1 MPGFRRRIPNNYN
14 WFVHLNR
21 DRAMPVIAAKPNPG
35 AKLESEVDR
44 QIEKIVRRIRLHDA
58 CAGVAL
64 LAVIVLGYVALA
76 MVLDR
81 WLELPD
87 WSRQLGFVGLLAASG
102 AIAWYAIAR
111 PLRRTVN
118 PLYAAKEVED
128 TAEEAKNSVVNWVDL
143 HDKPMNESVRAAVA
157 ARAARL
163 LKEADL
169 DKAGESKRLL
179 YFGWSVGVLVVVF
192 AALFMV
198 FKPVVFTSLLGRAVN
213 PFSSGAIATR
223 TQLTLVEPAGGDLT
237 VTAGQPVT
245 VAVDVG
251 GKVPDAEA
259 PDRLRVL
266 LRHNLADANYD
277 ELPLEPADATRR
289 WTVRLAERHVQNGF
303 WYKVAGG
310 DAETPEYRVTVR
322 PKPTFTA
329 FDVRYEYPE
338 YLRMKADSSTTPHI
352 EAHRGTVVTILAKA
366 NRELKNGRAAIANQ
380 PAPVPGEVVGEA
392 KDSLR
397 LKITLGESTT
407 YRLLFQSTEGE
418 SNADAPVYDLR
429 VLVDQPPEA
438 TIANPKDDETVLPT
452 NGLLSVDGAIGD
464 DFGIDRVALR
474 VRLLVPNG
482 PARNLAGKPYQ
493 NGESFRRAADGT
505 FPTALEYKDSIAL
518 DKLTDEAGQPVTL
531 KPDAV
536 IEYWIEATDN
546 CTVPTAN
553 VGKSKVQRVRLVA
566 PKEEPKQKGD
576 IQQQAEKRKQDE
588 AAHRQDQK
596 KKLEKEDRPAKPSPR
611 KPNEQ
616 PNEEKAEGQPGEKAE
631 GQPGAPMPKAD
642 PMGAKG
648 QPDPGKA
655 GEAPMAEPK
664 AGEPK
669 AGEPK
674 AGEPKAGEPKA
685 GEPKAGEPKAG
696 EPKAGEPMP
705 KAEDTPENKE
715 LRQKAEEIQKKI
727 DDEQKQSGD
736 AKPQPDAKQQP
747 MAGGGKKGP
756 PMDAAAEPKP
766 AGDEKSTE
774 PEEKPG
780 PLGGGSAGAQK
791 PTPKDAN
798 DRADKQAAEQAARD
812 LAGNDEGKKQSARE
826 ELDKQIG
833 EENRKLLEKNIDER
847 RKTAEG
853 LNSKDPMERAKAEE
867 NTTKLQREAMEA
879 EQERNAK
886 TRDREEGDAEQLSRK
901 KDIEQAVKDLNS
913 KDPMRQE
920 RGKEKLDELVGKDA
934 RKDAENLRDQLKSG
948 DMNREQAAQDE
959 LNKMKKQAEQ
969 KGANEKAA
977 NDKKLEQ
984 AAKDVAGND
993 AGKKEAAKK
1002 EIDKQLGQ
1010 GAGDKAEQAANEK
1023 KDAGP
1028 KEREQAAKNEL
1039 AKQKQSA
1046 DQKVGKGE
1054 PSPEEKAA
1062 NQQKLEKAAKDLA
1075 GNDLQK
1081 KQDAKKE
1088 IDKQLGQG
1096 AGDKAEQK
1104 LNERQQAAGKQQSGD
1119 PKEQQE
1125 GDEESQKLQ
1134 RELTEEAF
1142 KNAKSRKN
1150 QSGDADQLTR
1160 REEMEQAAKDL
1171 NSDDPKKKEAAEK
1184 KLDEL
1189 VGKDAREKAKQLGD
1203 DLKSGDKDKQK
1214 AAVDELQ
1221 KMKKELDKQNAKNEP
1236 KPSPE
1241 DKANQDQLE
1250 KAAKDAAGN
1259 DPAKKDAAKKE
1270 LDQKLGQ
1277 GAGDKVEEAAKKDP
1291 NANPMQREQAA
1302 KDELAKQQ
1310 QAADQK
1316 KAEQAAKDVAG
1327 NDPAKKE
1334 AAKKELDKQFGKG
1347 AGDELEKKMKERQD
1361 AADKLQSKDEAER
1374 KQGEAKAE
1382 QMQKDELAKAA
1393 EEKEQKETEKAAKDL
1408 MSDDKAKSEAARK
1421 KLEEKFGKEAVDK
1434 AKQLGDDLKSGDKDR
1449 QKAAMD
1455 ELKKLQEQAEQQAK
1469 KDGKPEGKELSPEEI
1484 EKLAQAAKDLN
1495 SPDANKKKDAEKQL
1509 DDKLGENGRKQV
1521 EDMLKDGKE
1530 PSKEQMDAAKKLM
1543 EQLAKNNPGRGA
1555 NDNQRDPRKDGGI
1568 GNTADTKGT
1577 PLEANKDF
1585 DKQAGQLQLEKLKK
1599 AEANKEMLKKLGYT
1613 EEEYKR
1619 FLDGYEKM
1627 VKEAPEPK
1635 VLPADA
1641 PKPGEPAKPTVRVD
1655 GAGRVEQRADGSKS
1669 GTSSAGVSNA
1679 PPGYGDARKKFAESA
1694 TKQKDEKK

>member
-1 MPGFRRRIPNNYN
+1 MPT
-14 WFVHLNR
+14 
-21 DRAMPVIAAKPNPG
+21 IAAKPKPG
-35 AKLESEVDR
+35 AKLETEVDR
-44 QIEKIVRRIRLHDA
+44 QIAKVVRRIRTHDVL
-58 CAGVAL
+58 AGVFL
-64 LAVIVLGYVALA
+64 LAVVVLGYVAVA

-87 WSRQLGFVGLLAASG
+87 WIRQLGFLGLLGSVG
-102 AIAWYAIAR
+102 ALAWLAVVR

-128 TAEEAKNSVVNWVDL
+128 TAEEAKNSIVNWVDL
-143 HDKPMNESVRAAVA
+143 QDKPINESVRAAVA
-157 ARAARL
+157 ARAAKL
-163 LKEADL
+163 LKDADL

-179 YFGWSVGVLVVVF
+179 YLGWSVGVLVVVF
-192 AALFMV
+192 ATLFMV
-198 FKPVVFTSLLGRAVN
+198 FKPVVFGSLLGRAIN

-223 TQLTLVEPAGGDLT
+223 TQLTLVEPASGDLT

-245 VAVDVG
+245 VTVDVS
-251 GKVPDAEA
+251 GKTPDTDA

-277 ELPLEPADATRR
+277 DVPLEPADATRR

-310 DAETPEYRVTVR
+310 DAETAEYRVTVR
-322 PKPTFTA
+322 PKPTFTS
-329 FDVRYEYPE
+329 FELGYQYPE
-338 YLRMKADSSTTPHI
+338 YLRMKADTSTSPHI
-352 EAHRGTVVTILAKA
+352 EAHRGTVVTIRAKA
-366 NRELKNGRAAIANQ
+366 NRELKAGRAVIANQ

-392 KDSLR
+392 KD
-397 LKITLGESTT
+397 TLQVKLTLAESTT
-407 YRLLFQSTEGE
+407 YRLLFQSTDGE
-418 SNADAPVYDLR
+418 SNTDPPVYDLR
-429 VLVDQPPEA
+429 VLVDQPPVA
-438 TIANPKDDETVLPT
+438 TILNPKDEETTLPT
-452 NGLLSVDGAIGD
+452 NGLLAVDGTIGD

-474 VRLLVPNG
+474 MRVLTPNG

-493 NGESFRRAADGT
+493 NGQSFKRPADGT
-505 FPTALEYKDSIAL
+505 FPTSLDYKDSIAL
-518 DKLTDEAGQPVTL
+518 DKLTDESGLPVAL
-531 KPDAV
+531 KPDSV
-536 IEYWIEATDN
+536 VEYWIEAIDS
-546 CTVPTAN
+546 CDVPGSN
-553 VGKSKVQRVRLVA
+553 VGKSKVQRLRLVA
-566 PKEEPKQKGD
+566 PKVEEKAKAD
-576 IQQQAEKRKQDE
+576 VQQQAEKRKADE
-588 AAHRQDQK
+588 AAHRQEQQ
-596 KKLEKEDRPAKPSPR
+596 KKLENEQRPSKQSPR
-611 KPNEQ
+611 KQEEQ
-616 PNEEKAEGQPGEKAE
+616 QRGEPAEGQPGEPKPREPKAGE
-631 GQPGAPMPKAD
+631 PGADGQPMPKAD

-648 QPDPGKA
+648 ANEPGKTD
-655 GEAPMAEPK
+655 EPTMK
-664 AGEPK
+664 GSKPN
-669 AGEPK
+669 
-674 AGEPKAGEPKA
+674 
-685 GEPKAGEPKAG
+685 
-696 EPKAGEPMP
+696 EPMD
-705 KAEDTPENKE
+705 KATEGKPGAGASPEDQKLKE
-715 LRQKAEEIQKKI
+715 KAEEIQKKI

-766 AGDEKSTE
+766 AGDDKTTE
-774 PEEKPG
+774 PEEKQG

-833 EENRKLLEKNIDER
+833 EENRKQLEKNIEER

-867 NTTKLQREAMEA
+867 NATKLQREAMEA

-901 KDIEQAVKDLNS
+901 KELEQAVKDLNS
-913 KDPMRQE
+913 KDPMQQE

-934 RKDAENLRDQLKSG
+934 RKEVENLRDQLKSG
-948 DMNREQAAQDE
+948 DKDREKAAQEE

-969 KGANEKAA
+969 KAANEKAE
-977 NDKKLEQ
+977 NDRKLEQ
-984 AAKDVAGND
+984 AAKDVAGDD

-1010 GAGDKAEQAANEK
+1010 GAGDKAEQAANVK

-1039 AKQKQSA
+1039 AKQKQAA
-1046 DQKVGKGE
+1046 DQKAGQGE

-1075 GNDLQK
+1075 GNHPQK

-1096 AGDKAEQK
+1096 AGEKAEQK

-1119 PKEQQE
+1119 PKQQQE

-1160 REEMEQAAKDL
+1160 REELEQAAKDL

-1184 KLDEL
+1184 KLDEM
-1189 VGKDAREKAKQLGD
+1189 VGQDARKKAEQFRD

-1214 AAVDELQ
+1214 AAVDELK
-1221 KMKKELDKQNAKNEP
+1221 KMQKELEKQNAKNEP

-1241 DKANQDQLE
+1241 DKGQQDQLE

-1270 LDQKLGQ
+1270 LDQQLGQ

-1316 KAEQAAKDVAG
+1316 KAEKAAKDLASS
-1327 NDPAKKE
+1327 DPAKKE

-1361 AADKLQSKDEAER
+1361 AAEKLQSKNEAER

-1382 QMQKDELAKAA
+1382 QMQKDALAKAA
-1393 EEKEQKETEKAAKDL
+1393 EEKERQETEKAAKDL

-1421 KLEEKFGKEAVDK
+1421 KLEEKFGKDAVDK

-1455 ELKKLQEQAEQQAK
+1455 ELKKLQEQANQQAK

-1509 DDKLGENGRKQV
+1509 DEKLGEQGRKQL
-1521 EDMLKDGKE
+1521 EEMLKDGKE
-1530 PSKEQMDAAKKLM
+1530 PTKEQLDAAKKLM

-1568 GNTADTKGT
+1568 GGTTDTKGT

-1599 AEANKEMLKKLGYT
+1599 AEANKELLKKLGYT

-1619 FLDGYEKM
+1619 FVEGYEEM
-1627 VKEAPEPK
+1627 VKKLPEAKDLPTDTPK
-1635 VLPADA
+1635 S
-1641 PKPGEPAKPTVRVD
+1641 GEPSKPTLRVD
-1655 GAGRVEQRADGSKS
+1655 GAGRVEQRGDGSKT
-1669 GTSSAGVSNA
+1669 GTNSAGVTNA

-1694 TKQKDEKK
+1694 TKQKEEKK

>member
-1 MPGFRRRIPNNYN
+1 MP
-14 WFVHLNR
+14 
-21 DRAMPVIAAKPNPG
+21 AIAAKPNPG
-35 AKLESEVDR
+35 AKLETEVDR
-44 QIEKIVRRIRLHDA
+44 QIAKVVRRIRTHDVL
-58 CAGVAL
+58 AGVFL
-64 LAVIVLGYVALA
+64 LAVVVLGYVAAA

-81 WLELPD
+81 WLELPEFV
-87 WSRQLGFVGLLAASG
+87 RQLGFLGLVGTLG
-102 AIAWYAIAR
+102 AIGWFAIVR
-111 PLRRTVN
+111 PMRRVVN

-143 HDKPMNESVRAAVA
+143 HDKPIPESVRAAVA
-157 ARAARL
+157 ARAAKL

-179 YFGWSVGVLVVVF
+179 YLGWTVGVLVVVF

-198 FKPVVFTSLLGRAVN
+198 FKPVVFSSLLGRAVS

-237 VTAGQPVT
+237 VTAGQPVVVT
-245 VAVDVG
+245 VDVN
-251 GKVPDAEA
+251 GKVPDADA

-277 ELPLEPADATRR
+277 EVPLEPADATRR

-310 DAETPEYRVTVR
+310 DAETAEHRVTVR

-338 YLRMKADSSTTPHI
+338 YLRMKPDAATTPHL
-352 EAHRGTVVTILAKA
+352 EAHRGTVVTVVAKA
-366 NRELKNGRAAIANQ
+366 NRELKSGRAVLAIQ
-380 PAPVPGEVVGEA
+380 PAPVPGEVVGDA

-397 LKITLGESTT
+397 VKLTLAESTT
-407 YRLLFQSTEGE
+407 YRLLFQSAEGE

-429 VLVDQPPEA
+429 VLVDQPPEIA
-438 TIANPKDDETVLPT
+438 IANPKDEETTLPT

-464 DFGIDRVALR
+464 DFGIDRAALR
-474 VRLLVPNG
+474 LRLLVPNG
-482 PARNLAGKPYQ
+482 PARTLAGKPYQ
-493 NGESFRRAADGT
+493 NGESFKRAADGT
-505 FPTALEYKDSIAL
+505 FPTTLDYKDSIAL
-518 DKLTDEAGQPVTL
+518 DKLTDETGQPVAL

-536 IEYWIEATDN
+536 VEYWIEATDN
-546 CTVPTAN
+546 CAVPTAN
-553 VGKSKVQRVRLVA
+553 VGKSKTQRLRLVA
-566 PKEEPKQKGD
+566 PKVEEKAKAD
-576 IQQQAEKRKQDE
+576 VQQQAEKRKADE
-588 AAHRQDQK
+588 AAHRQEQK
-596 KKLEKEDRPAKPSPR
+596 KKLEKEERPAKPSPR
-611 KPNEQ
+611 KPNEP
-616 PNEEKAEGQPGEKAE
+616 PNEEKAEGQPGEPKAGE
-631 GQPGAPMPKAD
+631 PSAPMPKTD
-642 PMGAKG
+642 PMGEKGAKE
-648 QPDPGKA
+648 PGKA
-655 GEAPMAEPK
+655 GEAPKPDPKGQPDEPK
-664 AGEPK
+664 PGAGNSP
-669 AGEPK
+669 
-674 AGEPKAGEPKA
+674 
-685 GEPKAGEPKAG
+685 
-696 EPKAGEPMP
+696 
-705 KAEDTPENKE
+705 ED
-715 LRQKAEEIQKKI
+715 QKLKQQAEEIQKQI
-727 DDEQKQSGD
+727 DDEQKQPGD
-736 AKPQPDAKQQP
+736 AKPQPDAKQPP
-747 MAGGGKKGP
+747 MAGAGKKGP

-766 AGDEKSTE
+766 ANDEQGAE
-774 PEEKPG
+774 PQEKQG
-780 PLGGGSAGAQK
+780 PLGGGTPGAEK
-791 PTPKDAN
+791 STPKDAN
-798 DRADKQAAEQAARD
+798 ERADKQAAEDAARD
-812 LAGNDEGKKQSARE
+812 LAGNDEGKKDSARR
-826 ELDKQIG
+826 ELDRQFG
-833 EENRKLLEKNIDER
+833 EENRKELEKNIDER

-867 NTTKLQREAMEA
+867 NATKLQREAMEK

-901 KDIEQAVKDLNS
+901 KEIEQAVQDLNS
-913 KDPMRQE
+913 KDPMQQE
-920 RGKEKLDELVGKDA
+920 RGKEKLDELVGKEA
-934 RKDAENLRDQLKSG
+934 RKEATKLRDDLKSG
-948 DMNREQAAQDE
+948 DKNREQAAQDE
-959 LNKMKKQAEQ
+959 LNKMKKQADQ
-969 KGANEKAA
+969 KAANEKKE
-977 NDKKLEQ
+977 NQNKLDR
-984 AAKDVAGND
+984 AAKDVAGDD

-1002 EIDKQLGQ
+1002 EIDKQNGP
-1010 GAGDKAEQAANEK
+1010 GSGDKAEQAANEK
-1023 KDAGP
+1023 KDAGS
-1028 KEREQAAKNEL
+1028 KEREQAAKNEV
-1039 AKQKQSA
+1039 AKQKQA
-1046 DQKVGKGE
+1046 AERKAGQGE

-1062 NQQKLEKAAKDLA
+1062 NQQKLDEAAKGLA
-1075 GNDLQK
+1075 GNDPMK

-1104 LNERQQAAGKQQSGD
+1104 LDERQKAAGKQQSGD

-1150 QSGDADQLTR
+1150 QTGDADQLTR

-1189 VGKDAREKAKQLGD
+1189 VGKDARQKAQQLGD

-1221 KMKKELDKQNAKNEP
+1221 KMKKDLEKRNAKNEP
-1236 KPSPE
+1236 KPSPD
-1241 DKANQDQLE
+1241 DKAKQDQLE

-1259 DPAKKDAAKKE
+1259 DAAKKDAAKKE

-1316 KAEQAAKDVAG
+1316 KAEEAAKDVAG

-1347 AGDELEKKMKERQD
+1347 AGDKMEKQLKERQD

-1374 KQGEAKAE
+1374 KRGVAKAE

-1393 EEKEQKETEKAAKDL
+1393 EEKDRRETEKAAKDL
-1408 MSDDKAKSEAARK
+1408 MSDDKAKSDAARK

-1434 AKQLGDDLKSGDKDR
+1434 AKQLGDDLKSGDAKR
-1449 QKAAMD
+1449 EQAAMD
-1455 ELKKLQEQAEQQAK
+1455 ELKKFREQAEQQAK

-1509 DDKLGENGRKQV
+1509 DDKLGEQARKQLQ
-1521 EDMLKDGKE
+1521 EQLKDGKE
-1530 PSKEQMDAAKKLM
+1530 PTKEQVEAAKKLM
-1543 EQLAKNNPGRGA
+1543 EQLAKNNPGRGP
-1555 NDNQRDPRKDGGI
+1555 NDNQRDPRRDGGI
-1568 GNTADTKGT
+1568 GNTTDNKGV
-1577 PLEANKDF
+1577 PLDANKDF

-1599 AEANKEMLKKLGYT
+1599 AEANKELLKKLGYT

-1619 FLDGYEKM
+1619 FVDGYEEM
-1627 VKEAPEPK
+1627 VKKLPEAK
-1635 VLPADA
+1635 DLPADA
-1641 PKPGEPAKPTVRVD
+1641 PKPGEPVKPTVRVD
-1655 GAGRVEQRADGSKS
+1655 GASKVEQRADGSKT
-1669 GTSSAGVSNA
+1669 GTNSAGASAA
-1679 PPGYGDARKKFAESA
+1679 PPGYGDAGNKFRNNA
-1694 TKQKDEKK
+1694 KQEKK

>member
-1 MPGFRRRIPNNYN
+1 MTDPKDRDMP
-14 WFVHLNR
+14 
-21 DRAMPVIAAKPNPG
+21 AIAPKPGPG
-35 AKLESEVDR
+35 AKIESEVDR
-44 QIEKIVRRIRLHDA
+44 QIEKVVRRIRTHDVL
-58 CAGVAL
+58 AGVFL
-64 LAVIVLGYVALA
+64 LVVVVLGYIAVA

-87 WSRQLGFVGLLAASG
+87 WIRQLGFLGLLGTVG
-102 AIAWYAIAR
+102 ALAWFAVLR
-111 PLRRTVN
+111 PFRRIVN
-118 PLYAAKEVED
+118 PLYAAKEVEET
-128 TAEEAKNSVVNWVDL
+128 TAEAKNSIVNWVDL
-143 HDKPMNESVRAAVA
+143 HDKPINESVRAAVA
-157 ARAARL
+157 ARAAKL
-163 LKEADL
+163 LKDADL

-179 YFGWSVGVLVVVF
+179 YLGWTVGVMVVVF

-198 FKPVVFTSLLGRAVN
+198 FKPVVFSSLLGRAIN
-213 PFSSGAIATR
+213 PFASGAIATR

-237 VTAGQPVT
+237 VTAGHPV
-245 VAVDVG
+245 VVSVDVNG
-251 GKVPDAEA
+251 RVPDADA
-259 PDRLRVL
+259 ADRIRVL
-266 LRHNLADANYD
+266 LRHNVADANF
-277 ELPLEPADATRR
+277 EEIPLEPADATRR

-310 DAETPEYRVTVR
+310 DAETNEYRVTVR
-322 PKPTFTA
+322 PKPTFTS
-329 FDVRYEYPE
+329 FELGYQYPE
-338 YLRMKADSSTTPHI
+338 YLRMKSDVSTSPHI
-352 EAHRGTVVTILAKA
+352 EAHRGTVVTIRAKA
-366 NRELKNGRAAIANQ
+366 NRELKSGRAVLANQ
-380 PAPVPGEVVGEA
+380 PAPVPGEILGDT
-392 KDSLR
+392 KDTLQ
-397 LKITLGESTT
+397 LKLTLEESTT
-407 YRLLFQSTEGE
+407 YRLLFQSTDGE
-418 SNADAPVYDLR
+418 ANTDAPVYDLR
-429 VLVDQPPEA
+429 VLVDQPPDVS
-438 TIANPKDDETVLPT
+438 IVNPMDEESTLPT
-452 NGLLSVDGAIGD
+452 NGLLAVDGVVGD

-474 VRLLVPNG
+474 MRVLAPNG

-493 NGESFRRAADGT
+493 NGQSFKRPADGT
-505 FPTALEYKDSIAL
+505 FPTSLDYKDSIAL
-518 DKLTDEAGQPVTL
+518 DKLTDDAGQPVAL
-531 KPDAV
+531 KPDTV
-536 IEYWIEATDN
+536 VEYWVEAIDN
-546 CTVPTAN
+546 CGVPSPNT
-553 VGKSKVQRVRLVA
+553 GKSKVQRLRLVA
-566 PKEEPKQKGD
+566 PKVEEKAKAEV
-576 IQQQAEKRKQDE
+576 QQQAEKRKADE
-588 AAHRQDQK
+588 AAHRQEQQ
-596 KKLEKEDRPAKPSPR
+596 KKLEKEQRPTKASPR
-611 KPNEQ
+611 KQDEEQ
-616 PNEEKAEGQPGEKAE
+616 RGEKTEGQPGEKAE
-631 GQPGAPMPKAD
+631 GQPGEPKAGERGPESAPMPKAD
-642 PMGAKG
+642 PMGEKSAK
-648 QPDPGKA
+648 DPGKA
-655 GEAPMAEPK
+655 GDPPMKEAKTEEPMGKPAEPS
-664 AGEPK
+664 P
-669 AGEPK
+669 
-674 AGEPKAGEPKA
+674 
-685 GEPKAGEPKAG
+685 
-696 EPKAGEPMP
+696 
-705 KAEDTPENKE
+705 EDKE
-715 LRQKAEEIQKKI
+715 RLRQAEAIQKRI

-766 AGDEKSTE
+766 AGDEKGSE

-780 PLGGGSAGAQK
+780 PLGGGSPGAQK

-798 DRADKQAAEQAARD
+798 EQADKQAAEQAARD
-812 LAGNDEGKKQSARE
+812 LAGNDEGRKDSARR
-826 ELDKQIG
+826 ELDRQFG
-833 EENRKLLEKNIDER
+833 EEKRKELEKNIEDR

-867 NTTKLQREAMEA
+867 NATKLQREAMEA

-901 KDIEQAVKDLNS
+901 KELEQAVKDLNS
-913 KDPMRQE
+913 KDPMTRE
-920 RGKEKLDELVGKDA
+920 KGKEKLDELVGKDA
-934 RKDAENLRDQLKSG
+934 RKEAEKLRDQLKSG
-948 DMNREQAAQDE
+948 DKNREQAAQDE
-959 LNKMKKQAEQ
+959 LNKMKKQVEQ
-969 KGANEKAA
+969 KAA
-977 NDKKLEQ
+977 NDKAANDQKLEQ

-993 AGKKEAAKK
+993 PQKKEAAKK
-1002 EIDKQLGQ
+1002 EIDKQFGQ

-1028 KEREQAAKNEL
+1028 KERELAAKNEL
-1039 AKQKQSA
+1039 AKQKQTA
-1046 DQKVGKGE
+1046 DQKAGKGE

-1062 NQQKLEKAAKDLA
+1062 NQQKLDQAAKDLA
-1075 GNDLQK
+1075 GNDPQK
-1081 KQDAKKE
+1081 KQEAKKE

-1160 REEMEQAAKDL
+1160 RQELEQAIKDA
-1171 NSDDPKKKEAAEK
+1171 NSDDPQKKKAGQK
-1184 KLDEL
+1184 KLDEM
-1189 VGKDAREKAKQLGD
+1189 VGQDARKKAEQLRD

-1241 DKANQDQLE
+1241 DKAQQDQLE

-1361 AADKLQSKDEAER
+1361 AAEKLQSKNEAER

-1382 QMQKDELAKAA
+1382 QMQKDALAKAA
-1393 EEKEQKETEKAAKDL
+1393 EEKERQEIEQASKDL
-1408 MSDDKAKSEAARK
+1408 MSDDKAKSDAARK

-1434 AKQLGDDLKSGDKDR
+1434 AKQLGDDLKSGDPKR
-1449 QKAAMD
+1449 EQAAMD
-1455 ELKKLQEQAEQQAK
+1455 ELKKLQNEAEQQAK

-1509 DDKLGENGRKQV
+1509 DDKLGEQGRKQL
-1521 EDMLKDGKE
+1521 EEMLKDGKE
-1530 PSKEQMDAAKKLM
+1530 PTKEQMEAAKKLM
-1543 EQLAKNNPGRGA
+1543 EQLAKNNPGRGP
-1555 NDNQRDPRKDGGI
+1555 NDNQRDPRRDGGI
-1568 GNTADTKGT
+1568 GNTTDTKGT

-1599 AEANKEMLKKLGYT
+1599 AEANKELLKKLGYT

-1619 FLDGYEKM
+1619 FVEGYEEM
-1627 VKEAPEPK
+1627 VKKLPEAK
-1635 VLPADA
+1635 DLPADA
-1641 PKPGEPAKPTVRVD
+1641 PKPGEPTKPTVRVD
-1655 GAGRVEQRADGSKS
+1655 GAAKVEQRGDGSKS
-1669 GTSSAGVSNA
+1669 STTSAGVSNA

-1694 TKQKDEKK
+1694 TKSKEEKK

>member
-1 MPGFRRRIPNNYN
+1 MP
-14 WFVHLNR
+14 
-21 DRAMPVIAAKPNPG
+21 AIAAKPNPG
-35 AKLESEVDR
+35 AKLETEVDR
-44 QIEKIVRRIRLHDA
+44 QIAKVVRRIRTHDVL
-58 CAGVAL
+58 AGVFL
-64 LAVIVLGYVALA
+64 LAVVVLGYIAVA

-87 WSRQLGFVGLLAASG
+87 WVRQLGFLGLLGTVG
-102 AIAWYAIAR
+102 ALGWFAVAR

-128 TAEEAKNSVVNWVDL
+128 TADEAKNSIVNWVDL
-143 HDKPMNESVRAAVA
+143 QDKPINESVRAAVA
-157 ARAARL
+157 ARAAKL
-163 LKEADL
+163 LKDADL

-179 YFGWSVGVLVVVF
+179 YLGWSVGVLVVVF

-198 FKPVVFTSLLGRAVN
+198 FKPVVFGSLLGRAIN

-223 TQLTLVEPAGGDLT
+223 TQLTLVEPAGGDIS

-245 VAVDVG
+245 VTVDVN
-251 GKVPDAEA
+251 GKTPDADA

-266 LRHNLADANYD
+266 LRHNAADTNYD
-277 ELPLEPADATRR
+277 DVPLEPADATRR

-310 DAETPEYRVTVR
+310 DTETAEYRVTVR
-322 PKPTFTA
+322 PKPTFTE
-329 FDVRYEYPE
+329 FDLGYRYPE
-338 YLRMKADSSTTPHI
+338 YLRMKPDASTSPHI
-352 EAHRGTVVTILAKA
+352 EAHRGTVVTIRAKA
-366 NRELKNGRAAIANQ
+366 NRELKAGRAVLANQ
-380 PAPVPGEVVGEA
+380 PAPVPGEVVGDA
-392 KDSLR
+392 KDTLQVKLSLA
-397 LKITLGESTT
+397 ESTT
-407 YRLLFQSTEGE
+407 YRLLFQSTDGE
-418 SNADAPVYDLR
+418 TNADAPVYDLR
-429 VLVDQPPEA
+429 VLVDQPPDA
-438 TIANPKDDETVLPT
+438 TILNPKDEETTLPI
-452 NGLLSVDGAIGD
+452 NGLLAVDGTIGD

-474 VRLLVPNG
+474 MRVLTPNG

-493 NGESFRRAADGT
+493 NGQSFKRTADGT
-505 FPTALEYKDSIAL
+505 FPTSLDYKDSIAL
-518 DKLTDEAGQPVTL
+518 DKLTDESGLPIAL
-531 KPDAV
+531 KPDSV
-536 IEYWIEATDN
+536 VEYWIEAIDN
-546 CTVPTAN
+546 CDVPGSN
-553 VGKSKVQRVRLVA
+553 VGKSKVQRLRLVA
-566 PKEEPKQKGD
+566 PKVEEKAKADVQH
-576 IQQQAEKRKQDE
+576 QAEKRKADE
-588 AAHRQDQK
+588 AAHRQDQQ
-596 KKLEKEDRPAKPSPR
+596 KKLEKEQRPAKQSPR
-611 KPNEQ
+611 KQEEQ
-616 PNEEKAEGQPGEKAE
+616 QRGEPAEGQP
-631 GQPGAPMPKAD
+631 
-642 PMGAKG
+642 
-648 QPDPGKA
+648 
-655 GEAPMAEPK
+655 
-664 AGEPK
+664 
-669 AGEPK
+669 GEPK

-705 KAEDTPENKE
+705 KADPMGAKGANESAKTDEPPMKGSKPNEPMGKAAEGQPGAGASPEDQKLQE
-715 LRQKAEEIQKKI
+715 KAEEIQKKI

-756 PMDAAAEPKP
+756 PMDGAAEPKP
-766 AGDEKSTE
+766 TGEEKGAD
-774 PEEKPG
+774 PEEKQG
-780 PLGGGSAGAQK
+780 PLGGGAPGAQK

-798 DRADKQAAEQAARD
+798 DRADKEAAEQAARD
-812 LAGNDEGKKQSARE
+812 LAGNDEGKKQSARQ
-826 ELDKQIG
+826 ELDRQLG
-833 EENRKLLEKNIDER
+833 EEKRKELEKNLEER

-853 LNSKDPMERAKAEE
+853 LNSNDPMERAKAEE
-867 NTTKLQREAMEA
+867 NATKLQREAMEA

-901 KDIEQAVKDLNS
+901 KELEQAVKDLNS
-913 KDPMRQE
+913 KDPMTRE
-920 RGKEKLDELVGKDA
+920 KGKEKLDELVGKEA
-934 RKDAENLRDQLKSG
+934 RKDAEKLRDQLKSG
-948 DMNREQAAQDE
+948 DKNREQAAQDE
-959 LNKMKKQAEQ
+959 LNRMKKQAEQ
-969 KGANEKAA
+969 NAANDKAA
-977 NDKKLEQ
+977 NDQKLEQ
-984 AAKDVAGND
+984 AAKDLAGND
-993 AGKKEAAKK
+993 PQKNEAAKK

-1010 GAGDKAEQAANEK
+1010 GAGDKAEQAANAK

-1039 AKQKQSA
+1039 AKQKQA
-1046 DQKVGKGE
+1046 AEQKAGKGE
-1054 PSPEEKAA
+1054 PTPEEKAA
-1062 NQQKLEKAAKDLA
+1062 NQQKLDQAAKDLA
-1075 GNDLQK
+1075 GNDPQK

-1104 LNERQQAAGKQQSGD
+1104 LSERQQAAGKQQSGD

-1160 REEMEQAAKDL
+1160 REKLEQAAKDL

-1189 VGKDAREKAKQLGD
+1189 VGKDARQKAQQLGE

-1236 KPSPE
+1236 KGSPE
-1241 DKANQDQLE
+1241 DKTQQDQLE
-1250 KAAKDAAGN
+1250 KAAKDVAGN
-1259 DPAKKDAAKKE
+1259 DAAKKE
-1270 LDQKLGQ
+1270 AAKKEIDQKLGQ
-1277 GAGDKVEEAAKKDP
+1277 GAGEKVEQAANKDP

-1302 KDELAKQQ
+1302 KEELAKQR

-1316 KAEQAAKDVAG
+1316 KAEQAAKDVAS

-1347 AGDELEKKMKERQD
+1347 AGDELEKKLKERED
-1361 AADKLQSKDEAER
+1361 AAEKLQSKNEAER

-1382 QMQKDELAKAA
+1382 QMQKDALAKAA
-1393 EEKEQKETEKAAKDL
+1393 EEKERKETEQAAKDL
-1408 MSDDKAKSEAARK
+1408 MSDDKTKSDAARK

-1434 AKQLGDDLKSGDKDR
+1434 AKQLGDELKSGDPKR
-1449 QKAAMD
+1449 EQAAMD
-1455 ELKKLQEQAEQQAK
+1455 ELKKLQKEAEQQAK

-1509 DDKLGENGRKQV
+1509 DEKLGEQGRKQL
-1521 EDMLKDGKE
+1521 EEMLKDGKE
-1530 PSKEQMDAAKKLM
+1530 PTKEQLDAAKKMM
-1543 EQLAKNNPGRGA
+1543 EQLAKNNPSRGA

-1568 GNTADTKGT
+1568 GGTTDTKGT

-1599 AEANKEMLKKLGYT
+1599 AEANKELLKKLGYT

-1619 FLDGYEKM
+1619 FVEGYEEM
-1627 VKEAPEPK
+1627 VKKLPELK
-1635 VLPADA
+1635 DQPAEA
-1641 PKPGEPAKPTVRVD
+1641 PKPGEPAKPTLRVD
-1655 GAGRVEQRADGSKS
+1655 GAGKVEQRGDGSKS
-1669 GTSSAGVSNA
+1669 STNSAGVTNA

-1694 TKQKDEKK
+1694 TKQKEEKK